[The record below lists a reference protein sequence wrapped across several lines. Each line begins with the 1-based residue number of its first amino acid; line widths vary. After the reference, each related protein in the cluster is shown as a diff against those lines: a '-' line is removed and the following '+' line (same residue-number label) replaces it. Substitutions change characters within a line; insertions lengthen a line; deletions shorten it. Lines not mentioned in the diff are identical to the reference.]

1 MAAQPSPQTTYR
13 WVCGAG
19 DGDYALPD
27 LPPLLPPPLNRK
39 VSLDAVTGKIKTG
52 NRSTLI
58 DGLKAK
64 LSCMPAASDRVCPR
78 VGQETFGDGR
88 EYIAANGFRLP
99 LVITPLPPSSPPST
113 CAFGLKVP
121 PPSFKP
127 RDLLHI
133 LHPSFPVSCINVKYQ
148 STNASITTL
157 QEWVDYMETPAG
169 DRATVNNLISLEYSD
184 TSLASLTE
192 PPSIVRFLSAVDRSW
207 PASRRA
213 DNSVCPKVD
222 SYCLSSPAG
231 AYCDF
236 HADFGGSS
244 VFYHV
249 HEGRKQFLVLPP
261 TADVLRAYEAWLCM
275 ENQCDVFFPSLVEPS
290 LLALVTVDAGETL
303 LLPSGYIH
311 AVFTPQDSLVFG
323 GNFLTTH
330 CIENQLRV
338 FSVEVRTH
346 VLEEYRFP
354 FFKQLQYFMAAS
366 LLQRARGEGEPLAEA
381 EREGAPALTAALRA
395 WGMGLAGAGEERE
408 LAYNSVEECAVYAAR
423 TCGYGETQVREFVDE
438 LELRV
443 KGEWGGGGGKVRKA
457 EAGGEWEG
465 ERKKTQT

>member
-1 MAAQPSPQTTYR
+1 MRWRCLPASFRFLDSRGIPFDPDLLEGGVEVEWSCGFGCSMAAQPSPQTTYR

-64 LSCMPAASDRVCPR
+64 LSCMPAASARVCPR

-157 QEWVDYMETPAG
+157 QEWVDYIETPAG

-222 SYCLSSPAG
+222 STP
-231 AYCDF
+231 
-236 HADFGGSS
+236 
-244 VFYHV
+244 
-249 HEGRKQFLVLPP
+249 RP
-261 TADVLRAYEAWLCM
+261 
-275 ENQCDVFFPSLVEPS
+275 
-290 LLALVTVDAGETL
+290 TL
-303 LLPSGYIH
+303 LHIPPEPRLPH
-311 AVFTPQDSLVFG
+311 D
-323 GNFLTTH
+323 
-330 CIENQLRV
+330 
-338 FSVEVRTH
+338 
-346 VLEEYRFP
+346 
-354 FFKQLQYFMAAS
+354 
-366 LLQRARGEGEPLAEA
+366 
-381 EREGAPALTAALRA
+381 
-395 WGMGLAGAGEERE
+395 
-408 LAYNSVEECAVYAAR
+408 
-423 TCGYGETQVREFVDE
+423 
-438 LELRV
+438 
-443 KGEWGGGGGKVRKA
+443 
-457 EAGGEWEG
+457 
-465 ERKKTQT
+465 